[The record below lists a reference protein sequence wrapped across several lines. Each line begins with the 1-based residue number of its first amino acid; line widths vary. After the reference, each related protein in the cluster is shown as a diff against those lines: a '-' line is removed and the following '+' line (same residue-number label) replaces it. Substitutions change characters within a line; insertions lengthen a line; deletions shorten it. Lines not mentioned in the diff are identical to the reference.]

1 MISGASSMAV
11 HQGVGMAALT
21 ALVSNKR
28 HHHHRLAQAKQIN
41 TRKGKQWQVH
51 MYASK
56 GFRFKGSGF
65 KVSG

>member
-1 MISGASSMAV
+1 MAV

-41 TRKGKQWQVH
+41 DDVVYWYLIQ
-51 MYASK
+51 
-56 GFRFKGSGF
+56 
-65 KVSG
+65 